1 MYVVILN
8 YWKIVNGSKRNTD
21 IVRVSTNCCFSSST
35 TFVVGIGHW
44 YVLCILNNYRIEY
57 NFAYNLPEHFVLQ
70 VFRIKSEIHV
80 FVKL

>member
-1 MYVVILN
+1 M
-8 YWKIVNGSKRNTD
+8 NGSKRNTD
-21 IVRVSTNCCFSSST
+21 IVRVNTNCCFSSST

-44 YVLCILNNYRIEY
+44 YVLHILNYRTEY

-70 VFRIKSEIHV
+70 VFRIKGEIHV